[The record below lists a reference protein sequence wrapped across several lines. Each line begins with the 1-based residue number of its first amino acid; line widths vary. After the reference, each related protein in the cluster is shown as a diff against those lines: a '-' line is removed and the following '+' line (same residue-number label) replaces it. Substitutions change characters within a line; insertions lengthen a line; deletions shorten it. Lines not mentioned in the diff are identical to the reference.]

1 MAVRASISP
10 HADPPSE
17 WGPWTINFRAPAGQT
32 EPASPWN
39 HFVGFHSQAP
49 LATTPKDSRI
59 FKESSCLGACPVL
72 KNATLGWWGW
82 GEVLAKQAGGQHVM
96 HVLNHA
102 SPPPPPPGG
111 VVAVDSPLKKK
122 KEKSKLQLFQSS
134 KKKRQNLKQ
143 VSLISFKMFPGRGS
157 RLLDQQENKL

>member
-17 WGPWTINFRAPAGQT
+17 WGPWTINFRASAGQT

-39 HFVGFHSQAP
+39 HFVGFHGQAP

-72 KNATLGWWGW
+72 KNATLGWGA
-82 GEVLAKQAGGQHVM
+82 GGQVLAKQAGGQHVM

-102 SPPPPPPGG
+102 IPPPPPPGG
-111 VVAVDSPLKKK
+111 VVGVDSPLKRKVK
-122 KEKSKLQLFQSS
+122 TATLSIKQEKEAKPQTSIF
-134 KKKRQNLKQ
+134 N
-143 VSLISFKMFPGRGS
+143 
-157 RLLDQQENKL
+157 